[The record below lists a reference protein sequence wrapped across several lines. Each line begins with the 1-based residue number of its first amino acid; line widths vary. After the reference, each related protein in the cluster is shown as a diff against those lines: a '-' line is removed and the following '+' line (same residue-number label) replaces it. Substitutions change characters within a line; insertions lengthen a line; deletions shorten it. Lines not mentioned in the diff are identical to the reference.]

1 MSHPVLT
8 VMVDKTLIG
17 NDELSN
23 ELYAKYQEA
32 AEKHNVNVKSENHPD
47 AGFDLFVL
55 SDLITRESPCENS
68 LLSVLKVRHGIR
80 CVMMPAPSTMKTQ
93 SEAYFLYPRSSV
105 SKTPFR
111 LANSV
116 GIIDSGYR
124 GEIIGMFDRH
134 SIYIVPNNYDRLCQI
149 CARNLEPFLVEVK
162 LVDSYSVEDVIG
174 ETRRGEGGFGS
185 TGK

>member
-17 NDELSN
+17 NEELSN

-55 SDLITRESPCENS
+55 SDLVTRVGVSDRLMS
-68 LLSVLKVRHGIR
+68 LFKVRHGIR
-80 CVMMPAPSTMKTQ
+80 CVMMPPRQTLKTQ

-105 SKTPFR
+105 SKTPYR

-124 GEIIGMFDRH
+124 GEIIGMFDQH
-134 SIYIVPNNYDRLCQI
+134 GVFIVPNNYDRLCQI

-162 LVDSYSVEDVIG
+162 LVDSYTVEDVVG